1 MDPKESDS
9 NLLFILLGVSIV
21 YILIK
26 RTWFDQL
33 PTVRVSTLVADF
45 LTQLSRR

>member
-1 MDPKESDS
+1 MDAKESDS

-26 RTWFDQL
+26 RTWFNQL
-33 PTVRVSTLVADF
+33 PTVRASILVVDF
-45 LTQLSRR
+45 HSQVSRR